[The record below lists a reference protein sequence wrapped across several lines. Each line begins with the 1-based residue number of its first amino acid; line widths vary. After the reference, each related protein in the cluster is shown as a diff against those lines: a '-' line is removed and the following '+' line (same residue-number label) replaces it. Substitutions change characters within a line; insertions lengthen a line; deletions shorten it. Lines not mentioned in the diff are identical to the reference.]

1 MRRAIPSLQRCHQ
14 AAAWGQSYACI
25 KVDPLSS
32 PQCSTSSS
40 RAGCR
45 LSSSTTASIPWQQQ
59 DQIVLKGMTFHG
71 YHGALPEENV
81 LGQKF
86 VVDATLW
93 ADLAA
98 AGRSDNLQDTI
109 DYSKAYSTIQA
120 VVQGPPRALQEAVAE
135 DVAQQL
141 LLLDARVSAVQVYI
155 RKPHVALSGV
165 LDSVGI
171 QLFRTRT

>member
-1 MRRAIPSLQRCHQ
+1 M
-14 AAAWGQSYACI
+14 
-25 KVDPLSS
+25 
-32 PQCSTSSS
+32 
-40 RAGCR
+40 
-45 LSSSTTASIPWQQQ
+45 
-59 DQIVLKGMTFHG
+59 
-71 YHGALPEENV
+71 